1 MGQHDRHSRDRET
14 YTTLDTYSAA
24 KGDAAGFGFGSVGV
38 FGGGYGIGGNGPQPA
53 GEPQGQAHYRKE
65 AKPGVELADG
75 DGVISAPSVDDGDRD
90 YPRWLEGFPHS
101 FHGWG
106 PNAPDYDAHVEHD
119 DKSGAQSDAT
129 SGTAHLALTSGA
141 QPFATGFVWNRPA

>member
-1 MGQHDRHSRDRET
+1 MGQHDQTARDRET
-14 YTTLDTYSAA
+14 YITLDTYSAA
-24 KGDAAGFGFGSVGV
+24 KGDAAGFGFGSVGA

-53 GEPQGQAHYRKE
+53 GETQSQAHYREE
-65 AKPGVELADG
+65 AKPGVDVAGGTD
-75 DGVISAPSVDDGDRD
+75 VISAREIEDEHRD

-106 PNAPDYDAHVEHD
+106 PNAPDYDAHVEHENRSAAHPD
-119 DKSGAQSDAT
+119 VRRGQ
-129 SGTAHLALTSGA
+129 AHLALTSGA